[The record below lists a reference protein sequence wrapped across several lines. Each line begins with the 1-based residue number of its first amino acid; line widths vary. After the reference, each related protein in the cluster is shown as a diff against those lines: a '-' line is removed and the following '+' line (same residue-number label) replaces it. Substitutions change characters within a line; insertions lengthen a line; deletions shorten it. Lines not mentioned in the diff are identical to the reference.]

1 MKILSKSFLGLSC
14 LAVALISTG
23 CDQTQMLEASNRNLS
38 TRLGQANDKIN
49 RLKTELDRV
58 ASSNESLLAQKS
70 SDQRK
75 IDALEKSNKDKTARI
90 LQFQDAIKKLDSE
103 KGSGEKIVV
112 VSGALPKQLSKA
124 LQKFA
129 NANPGIAT
137 FDAKNGMVKLK
148 SDLTFPPGSANVNN
162 NAKQALKK
170 LVEILNTDE
179 AKDFSVYIAG
189 HTDDMR
195 ISRPAT
201 RRNHPTNWHLSVH
214 RAIGVEK
221 VLTADG
227 LSPKRICVM
236 GFGEHHPIVPNKPN
250 KKGAAANRR
259 VEIWIVPTGAFVAPA
274 SDTADSNQ

>member
-1 MKILSKSFLGLSC
+1 MGICC

-23 CDQTQMLEASNRNLS
+23 CNQQQMLEAKNR
-38 TRLGQANDKIN
+38 RLASENDKANNRIN
-49 RLKTELDRV
+49 GLKTELDRL
-58 ASSNESLLAQKS
+58 ALSNEELIAKENLYKNRISN
-70 SDQRK
+70 
-75 IDALEKSNKDKTARI
+75 LEASNKKKQARI
-90 LQFQDAIKKLDSE
+90 NKFIKEITDLD
-103 KGSGEKIVV
+103 KRKTGTDVVV

-129 NANPGIAT
+129 NANPNIAT

-148 SDLTFPPGSANVNN
+148 SDLTFPPGSANVNS
-162 NAKQALKK
+162 NAKTALKK

-179 AKDFSVYIAG
+179 AKNFSVYIAG

-195 ISRPAT
+195 ISRPST

-236 GFGEHHPIVPNKPN
+236 GFGEYHPVVPNKPN

-274 SDTADSNQ
+274 NTGSND